1 MTTKLRTASFQD
13 AAVTN
18 SKLAGSITTAK
29 LAQGDAMLNAPNSA
43 LQIIQT
49 DYTDVFYTTTADSW
63 VDVTGFNA
71 TITPSATANKV
82 LINLNIGRGGTSY
95 AVGIKV
101 VRSIAGGAYADIGAI
116 GSPAGNSVGVWG
128 TLPFAHTNFLH
139 PGGWN
144 GMYLDTTNT
153 TSAVTYKV
161 QLQTYNSSYP
171 AAINRGNTIN
181 NADIYA
187 SYAYSNMIL
196 QEIKG

>member
-18 SKLAGSITTAK
+18 SKLAGSIATAK
-29 LAQGDAMLNAPNSA
+29 LAQGTDLLNAPNSA
-43 LQIIQT
+43 LQIVQK
-49 DYTDVFYTTTADSW
+49 DYTDVFYSTTADTW
-63 VDVTGFNA
+63 LDVTGFNA

-95 AVGIKV
+95 SVGIKV
-101 VRSIAGGAYADIGAI
+101 VRSIAGGSYADIGAL
-116 GSPAGNSVGVWG
+116 GVPAGSSVGVWG
-128 TLPFAHTNFLH
+128 VLPFAATNYLH
-139 PGGWN
+139 SSGWN

-161 QLQTYNSSYP
+161 QIQTYNSSFP
-171 AAINRGNTIN
+171 AAINRGQTIN

>member
-1 MTTKLRTASFQD
+1 MTTKLKTASFQD

-29 LAQGDAMLNAPNSA
+29 LVQGDAMLNAPNSA

-101 VRSIAGGAYADIGAI
+101 VRSIAGGAYADIGAL
-116 GSPAGNSVGVWG
+116 GVPAGSSVGVWG

-171 AAINRGNTIN
+171 AAINRGQTIN